1 MAKKE
6 VNVLNLADSFAEFR
20 ENRNI
25 DAATLVGVIEE
36 SFRGVLAKLFGT
48 DENFDVIINPKN
60 GDCEIHRT
68 RVVVEDDKV
77 VDSNK
82 EMPLSEARSIADDY
96 EVGEEVSE
104 NFDFQKFGRRAVLTL
119 RQTLASKVL
128 ELEHDSLYNKYKDLV
143 GQIVSA
149 EVYQVWKSE
158 VMLVDDENNELIL
171 PKSEQI
177 PGDFYRKGEMIRAV
191 VLRVDNQ
198 NNNPKIYLSRTAP
211 DFLRRLMEEEVPEIT
226 DGLIT
231 IKGVARIPGERAKVA
246 VESYDDRI
254 DPVGA
259 CVGVRGRRIH
269 GIVHELHNENI
280 DVVNF
285 TTNQQLYIER
295 ALSPAQITTVY
306 LDEENK
312 KAEVY
317 LKPKEV
323 SLAIGKG
330 GLNIKLACMLTGY
343 TIDVFREND
352 SQEEDDIYLDEFN
365 DEIDQWVIDTI
376 KDAGWKTAREVL
388 SASREVLLQRTDLE
402 EDTIDNVLKILKE
415 EFEKD

>member
-82 EMPLSEARSIADDY
+82 EMPLSEARSIAEDY

>member
-1 MAKKE
+1 M
-6 VNVLNLADSFAEFR
+6 ADSFAEFR
-20 ENRNI
+20 EKRNI

-36 SFRGVLAKLFGT
+36 SFRSVLAKVYGT

-68 RVVVEDDKV
+68 RVVVEDGDV
-77 VDSNK
+77 QDANK
-82 EMPLSEARSIADDY
+82 EMTLTEARSIADDY

-104 NFDFQKFGRRAVLTL
+104 SIDFQKFGRRAILTL
-119 RQTLASKVL
+119 RQTLAGKVL

-143 GQIVSA
+143 GQIVAA
-149 EVYQVWKSE
+149 EVYQVWKNE

-177 PGDFYRKGEMIRAV
+177 PGDFYRKGEVVRAV
-191 VLRVDNQ
+191 VNKVDNQ
-198 NNNPKIYLSRTAP
+198 NNNPKIYLSRTSP
-211 DFLRRLMEEEVPEIT
+211 EFLKRLMEEEVPEIA

-259 CVGVRGRRIH
+259 CVGVRGRRVH

-280 DVVNF
+280 DVINY
-285 TTNQQLYIER
+285 TTNTSLYIER
-295 ALSPAQITTVY
+295 TLSPAQITTVH
-306 LDEENK
+306 LDEENL

-323 SLAIGKG
+323 SLAIGKS

-352 SQEEDDIYLDEFN
+352 TQEEDDIYLDEFN

-388 SASREVLLQRTDLE
+388 AASRQVLVQKTDLE
-402 EDTIDNVLKILKE
+402 EDTIDNVLNVLKE
-415 EFEKD
+415 EFEKE